1 MSDKKFYQMTPEGRL
16 ETLIGEK
23 KITPD
28 DAEILSG
35 RKGLNLES
43 ANYMIENVIGT
54 FALPLGVARG
64 FLIDGKEYDVPM
76 VIEEPSVV
84 AAASNGAK
92 IAAQNGGFTTFVSE
106 AIMTGEIQLAGLTNL
121 EAASNTILSHKA
133 ELAAAIDNLNPA
145 LAAAGGGFAD
155 IEVKPFHASPI
166 GPFLVVYVSLNVADA
181 MGANAI
187 NSALEHVA
195 PMIEDWTQGKAR
207 LRILTNLADRRLAKA
222 QCVLKPETLATAE
235 FSGEEV
241 RDRILDGAAL
251 SEVDI
256 YRTVTHNKGIFNG
269 IDAVLVACG
278 NDWRAVEAGGHSF
291 AFAGG
296 TPRPLTHWGTNA
308 QGNLVGTI
316 ELPMAVG
323 IVGGATRVHPA
334 AQAALKL
341 MGVKTARELASILA
355 AVGLA
360 QNFAALRALSTVG
373 IQKGHM
379 ALHARQVAIA
389 AGAKPNQIEAVAEAL
404 RKAKIITTD
413 YAKEILSRY
422 ETAQDR

>member
-1 MSDKKFYQMTPEGRL
+1 MSEKKFYQMTPEERL
-16 ETLIGEK
+16 KTLILEK

-35 RKGLNLES
+35 EKGLSLES
-43 ANYMIENVIGT
+43 ANYMIENVVGM
-54 FALPLGVARG
+54 FALPLGIARG

-84 AAASNGAK
+84 AAASNAAK
-92 IAAQNGGFTTFVSE
+92 IAAQNGGFTTFISE
-106 AIMTGEIQLAGLTNL
+106 PIMTGEIQLVGLSDL
-121 EAASNTILSHKA
+121 EEASKTILSHQE
-133 ELAAAIDNLNPA
+133 ELASAIDSLNPA
-145 LAAAGGGFAD
+145 LAAAGGGFSD
-155 IEVKPFHASPI
+155 IEVKPFHVSPA

-195 PMIEDWTQGKAR
+195 PMIEGWTGGKAR

-222 QCVLKPETLATAE
+222 ECILKPETLATPE
-235 FSGEEV
+235 YSGEEV
-241 RDRILDGAAL
+241 RNRILDGAAL
-251 SEVDI
+251 SEVDV

-269 IDAVLVACG
+269 IDAVLIACG

-291 AFAGG
+291 AFADG
-296 TPRPLTHWGTNA
+296 TPHPLTHWRKDGK
-308 QGNLVGTI
+308 GNLIGTI
-316 ELPMAVG
+316 ELPMAIG
-323 IVGGATRVHPA
+323 IVGGATRVHPT
-334 AQAALKL
+334 AQTALKL
-341 MGVKTARELASILA
+341 MKIKTARELASILA

-360 QNFAALRALSTVG
+360 QNLAALRALSTVG

-389 AGAKPNQIEAVAEAL
+389 AGAKTSQIEAVAQEL
-404 RKAKIITTD
+404 RLAKKITTD

-422 ETAQDR
+422 ETTQD

>member
-1 MSDKKFYQMTPEGRL
+1 MTLEERL
-16 ETLIGEK
+16 QTLILEK

-35 RKGLNLES
+35 KRGLNLES
-43 ANYMIENVIGT
+43 ANYMIENVVGT
-54 FALPLGVARG
+54 FALPLGIARG

-84 AAASNGAK
+84 AAASNAAK
-92 IAAQNGGFTTFVSE
+92 IAAQNGGFTTFISE
-106 AIMTGEIQLAGLTNL
+106 PIMTGEIQLVGLSDL
-121 EAASNTILSHKA
+121 EEASKTILSHQA
-133 ELAAAIDNLNPA
+133 ELASAINSLNPA
-145 LAAAGGGFAD
+145 LAAAGGGFSD
-155 IEVKPFHASPI
+155 IEVKPFHVSPA

-195 PMIEDWTQGKAR
+195 PMIEDWTGGKAR

-222 QCVLKPETLATAE
+222 ECILKPETLATPE
-235 FSGEEV
+235 YSGEEV

-251 SEVDI
+251 SEVDV

-269 IDAVLVACG
+269 IDAVLIACG

-291 AFAGG
+291 AFADG
-296 TPRPLTHWGTNA
+296 TPHPLTHWRKDGE
-308 QGNLVGTI
+308 GNLIGTI
-316 ELPMAVG
+316 ELPMAIG
-323 IVGGATRVHPA
+323 IVGGATRVHPT
-334 AQAALKL
+334 AQTALKL
-341 MGVKTARELASILA
+341 MKIKTARELASILA

-360 QNFAALRALSTVG
+360 QNLAALRALSTVG

-389 AGAKPNQIEAVAEAL
+389 AGAKTSQIEAVAQEL
-404 RKAKIITTD
+404 RLAKKITTD

-422 ETAQDR
+422 ETTQD

>member
-1 MSDKKFYQMTPEGRL
+1 MSDKKFYQMTPEERL
-16 ETLIGEK
+16 QTLILEK

-35 RKGLNLES
+35 KRGLNLES
-43 ANYMIENVIGT
+43 ANYMIENVVGT
-54 FALPLGVARG
+54 FALPLGIARG

-84 AAASNGAK
+84 AAASNAAK
-92 IAAQNGGFTTFVSE
+92 IAAQNGGFTTFISE
-106 AIMTGEIQLAGLTNL
+106 PIMTGEIQLVGLSDL
-121 EAASNTILSHKA
+121 EEASKTILSHQA
-133 ELAAAIDNLNPA
+133 ELASAINSLNPA
-145 LAAAGGGFAD
+145 LAAAGGGFSD
-155 IEVKPFHASPI
+155 IEVKPFHVSPA

-195 PMIEDWTQGKAR
+195 PMIEDWTGGKAR

-222 QCVLKPETLATAE
+222 ECILKPETLATPE
-235 FSGEEV
+235 YSGEEV

-251 SEVDI
+251 SEVDV

-269 IDAVLVACG
+269 IDAVLIACG

-291 AFAGG
+291 AFADG
-296 TPRPLTHWGTNA
+296 TPHPLTHWRKDGK
-308 QGNLVGTI
+308 GNLIGTI
-316 ELPMAVG
+316 ELPMAIG
-323 IVGGATRVHPA
+323 IVGGATRVHPT
-334 AQAALKL
+334 AQTALKL
-341 MGVKTARELASILA
+341 MKIKTARELASILA

-360 QNFAALRALSTVG
+360 QNLAALRALSTVG

-389 AGAKPNQIEAVAEAL
+389 AGAKTSQIEAVAQEL
-404 RKAKIITTD
+404 RLAKNITTD

-422 ETAQDR
+422 ETTQD

>member
-1 MSDKKFYQMTPEGRL
+1 MTPEERL
-16 ETLIGEK
+16 QTLILEK

-35 RKGLNLES
+35 KRGLNLES
-43 ANYMIENVIGT
+43 ANYMIENVVGT
-54 FALPLGVARG
+54 FALPLGIARG

-84 AAASNGAK
+84 AAASNAAK
-92 IAAQNGGFTTFVSE
+92 IAAQNGGFTTFISE
-106 AIMTGEIQLAGLTNL
+106 PIMTGEIQLVGLSDL
-121 EAASNTILSHKA
+121 EEASKTILSHQA
-133 ELAAAIDNLNPA
+133 ELASAINSLNPA
-145 LAAAGGGFAD
+145 LAAAGGGFSD
-155 IEVKPFHASPI
+155 IEVKPFHVSPA

-195 PMIEDWTQGKAR
+195 PMIEDWTGGKAR

-222 QCVLKPETLATAE
+222 ECILKPETLATPE
-235 FSGEEV
+235 YSGEEV

-251 SEVDI
+251 SEVDV

-269 IDAVLVACG
+269 IDAVLIACG

-291 AFAGG
+291 AFADG
-296 TPRPLTHWGTNA
+296 TPHPLTHWRKDGK
-308 QGNLVGTI
+308 GNLIGTI
-316 ELPMAVG
+316 ELPMAIG
-323 IVGGATRVHPA
+323 IVGGATRVHPT
-334 AQAALKL
+334 AQTALKL
-341 MGVKTARELASILA
+341 MKIKTARELASILA

-360 QNFAALRALSTVG
+360 QNLAALRALSTVG

-389 AGAKPNQIEAVAEAL
+389 AGAKTSQIEAVAQEL
-404 RKAKIITTD
+404 RLAKNITTD

-422 ETAQDR
+422 ETTQD

>member
-1 MSDKKFYQMTPEGRL
+1 MTPEERL
-16 ETLIGEK
+16 QTLILEK

-35 RKGLNLES
+35 EKGLSLES
-43 ANYMIENVIGT
+43 ANYMIENVVGT
-54 FALPLGVARG
+54 FALPLGIARG

-84 AAASNGAK
+84 AAASNAAK
-92 IAAQNGGFTTFVSE
+92 IAAQNGGFTTFISE
-106 AIMTGEIQLAGLTNL
+106 PIMTGEIQLVGLSDL
-121 EAASNTILSHKA
+121 EEASKTILSHQE
-133 ELAAAIDNLNPA
+133 ELASAIDSLNPA
-145 LAAAGGGFAD
+145 LAAAGGGFSD
-155 IEVKPFHASPI
+155 IEVKPFHVSPA

-195 PMIEDWTQGKAR
+195 PMMEDWTGGKAR

-222 QCVLKPETLATAE
+222 ECILKPETLATPE
-235 FSGEEV
+235 YSGEEV
-241 RDRILDGAAL
+241 RNRILDGAAL
-251 SEVDI
+251 SEVDV

-269 IDAVLVACG
+269 IDAVLIACG

-291 AFAGG
+291 AFADG
-296 TPRPLTHWGTNA
+296 TPHPLTHWRKDSK
-308 QGNLVGTI
+308 GNLIGTI
-316 ELPMAVG
+316 ELPMAIGV
-323 IVGGATRVHPA
+323 IGGATRVHPT
-334 AQAALKL
+334 AQTALKL
-341 MGVKTARELASILA
+341 MKIKTARELASILA

-360 QNFAALRALSTVG
+360 QNLAALRALSTVG

-389 AGAKPNQIEAVAEAL
+389 AGAKTSQIEAVAQEL
-404 RKAKIITTD
+404 RLAKNITTD

-422 ETAQDR
+422 ETTQD

>member
-1 MSDKKFYQMTPEGRL
+1 MSEKKFYQMTPEERL
-16 ETLIGEK
+16 KTLILEK

-35 RKGLNLES
+35 EKGLSLES
-43 ANYMIENVIGT
+43 ANYMIENVVGT
-54 FALPLGVARG
+54 FALPLGIARG

-84 AAASNGAK
+84 AAASNAAK
-92 IAAQNGGFTTFVSE
+92 IAAQNGGFTTFISE
-106 AIMTGEIQLAGLTNL
+106 PIMTGEIQLVGLSDL
-121 EAASNTILSHKA
+121 EEASKTILSHQE
-133 ELAAAIDNLNPA
+133 ELASAIDSLNPA
-145 LAAAGGGFAD
+145 LAAAGGGFSD
-155 IEVKPFHASPI
+155 IEVKPFHTSPA

-195 PMIEDWTQGKAR
+195 PMIEGWTGGKAR

-222 QCVLKPETLATAE
+222 ECILKPETLATPE
-235 FSGEEV
+235 YSGEEV
-241 RDRILDGAAL
+241 RNRILDGAAL
-251 SEVDI
+251 SEVDV

-269 IDAVLVACG
+269 IDAVLIACG

-291 AFAGG
+291 AFADG
-296 TPRPLTHWGTNA
+296 TPHPLTHWRKDGE
-308 QGNLVGTI
+308 GNLIGTI
-316 ELPMAVG
+316 ELPMAIG
-323 IVGGATRVHPA
+323 IVGGATRVHPT
-334 AQAALKL
+334 AQTALKL
-341 MGVKTARELASILA
+341 MRIKTARELASILA

-360 QNFAALRALSTVG
+360 QNLAALRALSTVG

-389 AGAKPNQIEAVAEAL
+389 AGAKTSQIEAVAQEL
-404 RKAKIITTD
+404 RLAKKITTD

-422 ETAQDR
+422 ETTQD

>member
-1 MSDKKFYQMTPEGRL
+1 MSEKKFYQMTPEERL
-16 ETLIGEK
+16 KTLILEK

-35 RKGLNLES
+35 EKGLSLES
-43 ANYMIENVIGT
+43 ANYMIENVVGT
-54 FALPLGVARG
+54 FALPLGIARG

-84 AAASNGAK
+84 AAASNAAK
-92 IAAQNGGFTTFVSE
+92 IAAQNGGFTTFISE
-106 AIMTGEIQLAGLTNL
+106 PIMTGEIQLVGLSDL
-121 EAASNTILSHKA
+121 EEASKTILSHQE
-133 ELAAAIDNLNPA
+133 ELASAIDSLNPA
-145 LAAAGGGFAD
+145 LAAAGGGFSD
-155 IEVKPFHASPI
+155 IEVKPFHTSPA

-195 PMIEDWTQGKAR
+195 PMIEDWTGGKAR

-222 QCVLKPETLATAE
+222 ECILKPETLATPE
-235 FSGEEV
+235 YSGEEV
-241 RDRILDGAAL
+241 RNRILDGAAL
-251 SEVDI
+251 SEVDV

-269 IDAVLVACG
+269 IDAVLIACG

-291 AFAGG
+291 AFADG
-296 TPRPLTHWGTNA
+296 TPHPLTHWRKDGE
-308 QGNLVGTI
+308 GNLIGTI
-316 ELPMAVG
+316 ELPMAIG
-323 IVGGATRVHPA
+323 IVGGATRVHPT
-334 AQAALKL
+334 AQTALKL
-341 MGVKTARELASILA
+341 MKIKTARGLASILA

-360 QNFAALRALSTVG
+360 QNLAALRALSTVG

-389 AGAKPNQIEAVAEAL
+389 AGAKTSQIEAVAQEL
-404 RKAKIITTD
+404 RLAKNITTD

-422 ETAQDR
+422 ETTQD

>member
-35 RKGLNLES
+35 RKGLSLES
-43 ANYMIENVIGT
+43 ANYMIENVVGT

-121 EAASNTILSHKA
+121 EAASKTILSHKA

-235 FSGEEV
+235 FSSEEV

-296 TPRPLTHWGTNA
+296 TPSPLTHWGTNA